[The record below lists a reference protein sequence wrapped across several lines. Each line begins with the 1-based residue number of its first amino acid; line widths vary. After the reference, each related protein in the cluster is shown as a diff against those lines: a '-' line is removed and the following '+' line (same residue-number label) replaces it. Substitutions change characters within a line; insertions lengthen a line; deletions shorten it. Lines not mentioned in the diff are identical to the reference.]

1 MIVLGV
7 VVVFI
12 FSLSGCVTTRK
23 NEELVNQGLKNRI
36 MALESELNE
45 KDNEINSLKESLIKS
60 SELASVEVNKVS
72 ETKEHPTA
80 KQIQTALKN
89 AGYYQGAIDGKI
101 GKNTRQAIKEFQKAN
116 NLPVDG
122 KVGKKTWVVLKDY
135 LEKKVK

>member
-1 MIVLGV
+1 MKSRMIVLGV

-60 SELASVEVNKVS
+60 SELLAWKSIKLVRLKSTRLQNKF
-72 ETKEHPTA
+72 K
-80 KQIQTALKN
+80 L
-89 AGYYQGAIDGKI
+89 
-101 GKNTRQAIKEFQKAN
+101 
-116 NLPVDG
+116 L
-122 KVGKKTWVVLKDY
+122 
-135 LEKKVK
+135 